1 VIQPIVARLQDGQ
14 VWLRV
19 ADERWDEPLDPSYAQ
34 RHGGRWNPPG
44 SFPVLYLNEN
54 LETARAQIRLLLE
67 GQPVHPED
75 LDPPFVLVA
84 STLPS
89 GQRVA
94 DAVTEPGLGS
104 LGLPNSYP
112 VDEEGFR
119 ISRSMCQPIGSDIAA
134 AGLRGVHARS
144 AATRD
149 GSGRELAWFPARTS
163 SRARPVGEPLPFDR
177 WWSGDETPE

>member
-1 VIQPIVARLQDGQ
+1 
-14 VWLRV
+14 
-19 ADERWDEPLDPSYAQ
+19 
-34 RHGGRWNPPG
+34 
-44 SFPVLYLNEN
+44 
-54 LETARAQIRLLLE
+54 LLE

-112 VDEEGFR
+112 VDE
-119 ISRSMCQPIGSDIAA
+119 
-134 AGLRGVHARS
+134 
-144 AATRD
+144 
-149 GSGRELAWFPARTS
+149 
-163 SRARPVGEPLPFDR
+163 
-177 WWSGDETPE
+177 